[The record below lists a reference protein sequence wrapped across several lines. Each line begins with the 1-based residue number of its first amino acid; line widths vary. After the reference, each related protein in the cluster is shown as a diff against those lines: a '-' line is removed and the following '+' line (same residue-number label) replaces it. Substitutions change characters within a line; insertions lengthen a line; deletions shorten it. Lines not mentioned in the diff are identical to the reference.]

1 MLRRESWR
9 LIKQYEPS
17 VADTAI
23 AQRIVSAHPEEAG
36 RERLGKE
43 KGPFGSRT
51 AQV

>member
-1 MLRRESWR
+1 MLRRESRR
-9 LIKQYEPS
+9 LIKPYEPS

-36 RERLGKE
+36 RKRLGKE

>member
-1 MLRRESWR
+1 MLRRESQR
-9 LIKQYEPS
+9 LIKRYEPS

-23 AQRIVSAHPEEAG
+23 AQRIVGAHPEEAG
-36 RERLGKE
+36 RKRLGKE